1 VELFAEDKIHWPA
14 QRIRIIPFQK
24 FKGPMNMAIDYYLAE
39 NINDENDPILRF
51 YGWEPFCL
59 SLGFHQN
66 ADDVDINAVQ
76 RDRIDLVR
84 RPTGGSAVFHS
95 EELTYSLVI
104 PVQHVDHQQLF
115 QQIHRLIYEALRMLG
130 YTVQLHAQKEKQNYL
145 KEGQGT
151 FVCFNRPAFTEIKI
165 DGKKCVGSAQK
176 IYKRSVLQHGSILI
190 GRKQFEIVKY
200 LKGDQQ
206 YKNQI
211 LQYLLDNSTFLNNK
225 HSDQHGPYEIAET
238 IIEKFQNHGAHQSY
252 YQLLGDKELETIRT
266 YQRLFDLNYTK

>member
-1 VELFAEDKIHWPA
+1 
-14 QRIRIIPFQK
+14 
-24 FKGPMNMAIDYYLAE
+24 MNMAIDYYLAE